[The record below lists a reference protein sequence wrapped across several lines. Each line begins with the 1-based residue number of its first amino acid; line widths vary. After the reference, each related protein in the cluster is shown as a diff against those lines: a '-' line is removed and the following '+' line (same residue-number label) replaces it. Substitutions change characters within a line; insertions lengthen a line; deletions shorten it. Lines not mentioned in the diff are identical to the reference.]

1 MRLHVG
7 TGYVG
12 LRHVSLEVNKRDLL
26 LTIKQDRQVAD
37 DVSMIERGA
46 RNCYS

>member
-7 TGYVG
+7 TSYIG
-12 LRHVSLEVNKRDLL
+12 LRHVSLEVNKRALL
-26 LTIKQDRQVAD
+26 ITIKPDRQVAVE
-37 DVSMIERGA
+37 VSMIKRGA